1 MNRSIQIVL
10 LVLLFIVCGAVGYFV
25 GGMLSSDEP
34 EVAATTVQKE
44 EVVEKTEVEVAEEP
58 KAEHST
64 KPEITNTPTPKLN
77 SDNKT
82 YRLVVEATVE
92 SGDELS
98 YYITTGNHDDIVA
111 ESENGIFEKLPHSSN
126 GEYQVWVKN
135 LTTGQVDTCVV
146 DGFVEKKTK
155 PSVVALTTSELNNA
169 LKNATDD
176 NTVPTHIY
184 SRFGPKQKV
193 IDNANGK
200 VISEDF
206 GNLWENV
213 YNGFYRYRVT
223 DVVVDG
229 SNRAVELHV
238 DVTKL

>member
-1 MNRSIQIVL
+1 MNRGIQIVL

-34 EVAATTVQKE
+34 EVVTTTVLKE

-58 KAEHST
+58 KVEHST

-82 YRLVVEATVE
+82 YRLVVEAIVE

-135 LTTGQVDTCVV
+135 TATGQVDTCVV

-155 PSVVALTTSELNNA
+155 PSIVALTTSELNNA

-184 SRFGPKQKV
+184 SRFHRNKQKV
-193 IDNANGK
+193 INAANGD
-200 VISEDF
+200 IIYENF
-206 GNLWENV
+206 NLLWEDVFTNTAKYKVHSVKVEESTNLLVEIYV
-213 YNGFYRYRVT
+213 YVI
-223 DVVVDG
+223 
-229 SNRAVELHV
+229 
-238 DVTKL
+238 

>member
-1 MNRSIQIVL
+1 MNRGIQIVL

-58 KAEHST
+58 KVEHST

-126 GEYQVWVKN
+126 GKYQVWVKN

-155 PSVVALTTSELNNA
+155 PSIVALSISELNNS
-169 LKNATDD
+169 LSNTTDGI
-176 NTVPTHIY
+176 VPTTI
-184 SRFGPKQKV
+184 SNRFSSKQKV
-193 IDNANGK
+193 VNAANGSIVSNDFNTLWTDMFMGVAKYK
-200 VISEDF
+200 V
-206 GNLWENV
+206 
-213 YNGFYRYRVT
+213 T
-223 DVVVDG
+223 KVVVDE
-229 SNRAVELHV
+229 STNLLVEIHV
-238 DVTKL
+238 NVI

>member
-1 MNRSIQIVL
+1 M
-10 LVLLFIVCGAVGYFV
+10 LVLLFIVCGAVCYFV
-25 GGMLSSDEP
+25 GGVLNSDEP

-58 KAEHST
+58 KVEHST
-64 KPEITNTPTPKLN
+64 KPEITNTSTPKLN

-126 GEYQVWVKN
+126 GKYQVWVKN

-155 PSVVALTTSELNNA
+155 PSIVALSISELNNS
-169 LKNATDD
+169 LSNTTDGI
-176 NTVPTHIY
+176 VPTHI
-184 SRFGPKQKV
+184 SNRFSSKQKV
-193 IDNANGK
+193 VNAANGSIVSNNFNTLWTDMFMGVAKYK
-200 VISEDF
+200 V
-206 GNLWENV
+206 
-213 YNGFYRYRVT
+213 T
-223 DVVVDG
+223 KVVVDE
-229 SNRAVELHV
+229 STNLLVEIHV
-238 DVTKL
+238 NVI

>member
-34 EVAATTVQKE
+34 EVATTIVQKVE
-44 EVVEKTEVEVAEEP
+44 PEVEVVEEPEVKV
-58 KAEHST
+58 ST
-64 KPEITNTPTPKLN
+64 IPEITNTPTPKLN

-111 ESENGIFEKLPHSSN
+111 GSENGIFEKLPHSSN
-126 GEYQVWVKN
+126 GKYQVWVKN
-135 LTTGQVDTCVV
+135 TATGQVDTCVV

>member
-1 MNRSIQIVL
+1 MNRGIQIVL

-44 EVVEKTEVEVAEEP
+44 EVVEKTEEEVAEEP
-58 KAEHST
+58 KVEHST

-126 GEYQVWVKN
+126 GKYQVWVKN

-155 PSVVALTTSELNNA
+155 PSIVALSISELNNS
-169 LKNATDD
+169 LSNTTDGI
-176 NTVPTHIY
+176 VPTHI
-184 SRFGPKQKV
+184 SNRFSSKHKV
-193 IDNANGK
+193 VNAANGSIVSNNFNTLWTDMFMGVAKYK
-200 VISEDF
+200 V
-206 GNLWENV
+206 
-213 YNGFYRYRVT
+213 T
-223 DVVVDG
+223 KVVVDE
-229 SNRAVELHV
+229 STNLLVEIHV
-238 DVTKL
+238 NVI

>member
-34 EVAATTVQKE
+34 EVATTTVQKK

-126 GEYQVWVKN
+126 GKYQVWVKN
-135 LTTGQVDTCVV
+135 LTTGQVDTCVI

-155 PSVVALTTSELNNA
+155 PSIVALTISELNNS
-169 LKNATDD
+169 LSNTTDGI
-176 NTVPTHIY
+176 VPTHIS
-184 SRFGPKQKV
+184 SRFGSKHKV
-193 IDNANGK
+193 VNAANGSIISNDFNSLWTDMFMGVAKYK
-200 VISEDF
+200 V
-206 GNLWENV
+206 
-213 YNGFYRYRVT
+213 T
-223 DVVVDG
+223 AVVVDQ
-229 SNRAVELHV
+229 STNLLVEIHV
-238 DVTKL
+238 NVI